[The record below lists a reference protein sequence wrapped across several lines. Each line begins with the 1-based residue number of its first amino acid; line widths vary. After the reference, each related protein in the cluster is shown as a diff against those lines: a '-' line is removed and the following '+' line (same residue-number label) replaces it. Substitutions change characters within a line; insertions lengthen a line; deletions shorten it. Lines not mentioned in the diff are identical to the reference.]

1 MKTVAR
7 SEETVVVVPPVLDVV
22 QVQVALVIVLVQDRT
37 VEVTVRVPP
46 DQTDNVLSA
55 IRYTIHRILDWTE
68 SDLRSLT
75 HQQKA
80 PSVFIIGQAA

>member
-7 SEETVVVVPPVLDVV
+7 GEEPVVVVPPVMNVVEV
-22 QVQVALVIVLVQDRT
+22 QVTLVIVLVQDRT
-37 VEVTVRVPP
+37 VEVAVRVPP

-55 IRYTIHRILDWTE
+55 IRYTIHRILAWTE
-68 SDLRSLT
+68 SNLRSLT

-80 PSVFIIGQAA
+80 PSVFIIG